1 MTENLSLFKLFQE
14 YEKDKTGGISTD
26 LNGNFLLKTELTW
39 LNRFV
44 AEEFEN
50 QYELSYNTKII
61 IEDLSPDL
69 WNKFT
74 SFIYNNL
81 GNNKNDISKII
92 KRIISFFK
100 WISSNELYSKSES
113 EIFINALKFEQ
124 KKYDRYMKIYKHFSL
139 IINSKVYI
147 PDPTENIE
155 SIELNEAFFK
165 AQIPEI
171 KSKYNDEFKVISNNK
186 KNSTIYLKSLN
197 SSDSILFKVDSHLFR
212 LISIGDI
219 YPLTLGLDQNSNT
232 LLIDYT
238 YPLVLE

>member
-26 LNGNFLLKTELTW
+26 LSGNFLLKTELTW

-44 AEEFEN
+44 CEEFEN
-50 QYELSYNTKII
+50 QFELSYNTKIY

-69 WNKFT
+69 WKKFT
-74 SFIYNNL
+74 AFIYNNL
-81 GNNKNDISKII
+81 GNNKSDISKII

-100 WISSNELYSKSES
+100 WISKKENYSRSES

-124 KKYDRYMKIYKHFSL
+124 KKYDRYLKIYKHFGL
-139 IINSKVYI
+139 ILNSKIYI
-147 PDPTENIE
+147 PDPTENIDNLE
-155 SIELNEAFFK
+155 INEAFFK

-171 KSKYNDEFKVISNNK
+171 KSQYNDEFKVISNNK
-186 KNSTIYLKSLN
+186 KNGTIYLKSLN
-197 SSDSILFKVDSHLFR
+197 SSDAILFKVDSHLFR

-219 YPLTLGLDQNSNT
+219 YPLTLGLDNEKYT
-232 LLIDYT
+232 RLIDYT